1 MRLQRMTR
9 NRSFETH
16 SGWGAAVA
24 LAAAVAGLPVWQAF
38 LIAFSA
44 GVLVEAVQ
52 WSFPKAGSATMD
64 DVLYTGIGAAAGA
77 AWLLLN

>member
-1 MRLQRMTR
+1 MRMTR

-38 LIAFSA
+38 LVAFAA

-52 WSFPKAGSATMD
+52 WAFPKAGSPSAA
-64 DVLYTGIGAAAGA
+64 DVIYTGIGAAAGA

>member
-1 MRLQRMTR
+1 MTR

-24 LAAAVAGLPVWQAF
+24 LAAAVAGAPAWVAF
-38 LIAFSA
+38 LIGFAA

-52 WSFPKAGSATMD
+52 WAFPKTGSATVD
-64 DVLYTGIGAAAGA
+64 DVIYTGIGALAGA
-77 AWLLLN
+77 GWILLF